1 LKEDEMSDENNPT
14 PTRTA
19 TVAPDPRPA
28 DRSTDAGLGMFE
40 RVNSI
45 VGTTGI
51 GTAPG
56 IGGAT
61 EQSVHLDALP
71 GIAGVESS
79 PIGLPAGDA
88 AELSRFNEE
97 DDRHWRETH
106 GKTATAN
113 AASNYE
119 EYQPAYRYG
128 TDAAHLHKGKTW
140 DEASSH
146 LESGWDKA
154 KGESSLTW
162 AHVKDSVRDAW
173 HRVERA
179 FSGDPKPDAR

>member
-1 LKEDEMSDENNPT
+1 MNDEKKPASGT
-14 PTRTA
+14 TA
-19 TVAPDPRPA
+19 TAELDHPA
-28 DRSTDAGLGMFE
+28 DRRTDAGLGMFE

-51 GTAPG
+51 GTAPS

-61 EQSVHLDALP
+61 EQSVNLDALP
-71 GIAGVESS
+71 GISGVEAS
-79 PIGLPAGDA
+79 PIGLPGGDSA
-88 AELSRFNEE
+88 DLSRFSEE

-106 GKTATAN
+106 GKQASAN
-113 AASNYE
+113 AASSYE

-128 TDAAHLHKGKTW
+128 TDAAHRHQGKTW
-140 DEASSH
+140 DAASAD

-162 AHVKDSVRDAW
+162 AHVKDAVRDAW

-179 FSGDPKPDAR
+179 FSGDSNPDVR